1 MRKNTN
7 KKHNKKKQLIYRKD
21 DPIPPPIKI
30 GGHLGSRVWINFHG
44 QQLNGYSQTKIP
56 HGWSQSS
63 NRTMSRRTN
72 RYR

>member
-1 MRKNTN
+1 MRKNAN

-30 GGHLGSRVWINFHG
+30 GGPHGSLVWKTFHG

-56 HGWSQSS
+56 YGGTQSA
-63 NRTMSRRTN
+63 NRAVSRWTN